1 VALGG
6 LCLFAT
12 AFQAQPAQAH
22 ASPAT
27 SLSGGARFSCA
38 LLSDSS
44 VRCWGW
50 NGLGQLGYGNKTE
63 VGDNEVP
70 ASAGPVKLGTG
81 LKPKTISSGF
91 YHTCALM
98 DDHSVEC
105 WGYSL
110 WGELGYGNHK
120 TIGDNED
127 PASAGPVNLGSGRTA
142 KAVSAGG
149 DHTCAILDDG
159 SVKCWGRNGFGE
171 LGYSTTKQIGDDE
184 TPASVGTVDLG
195 PGRTA
200 TQISVGGFHT
210 CALLDNGKVECWGRN
225 RDGQL
230 GYGNTKDIGDN
241 ETPSSAGTVD
251 LGSHRAVQVAAGYSS
266 TCALLDNGKVLCW
279 GEGRAGQ
286 LGYGN
291 KKNVGDN
298 ETPASVGPLKL
309 GAKAKELSAQG
320 EHTCALLAGGKVRCW
335 GNGHYGE
342 LGYGN
347 TKEIGDNETPASV
360 APVNLHAPKGA
371 VAVVTGGR
379 HTCAALKQGGVRCWG
394 LNSDGQLGYGNT
406 KNIGDNETPGSV
418 GPVKLGGKIA
428 TN

>member
-1 VALGG
+1 M
-6 LCLFAT
+6 
-12 AFQAQPAQAH
+12 
-22 ASPAT
+22 
-27 SLSGGARFSCA
+27 
-38 LLSDSS
+38 
-44 VRCWGW
+44 
-50 NGLGQLGYGNKTE
+50 E
-63 VGDNEVP
+63 IGDNEVP

-81 LKPKTISSGF
+81 LKPNTISSGF

-127 PASAGPVNLGSGRTA
+127 PASAGPVDLGSGRTA

-149 DHTCAILDDG
+149 DHTCAILDD
-159 SVKCWGRNGFGE
+159 S
-171 LGYSTTKQIGDDE
+171 S
-184 TPASVGTVDLG
+184 
-195 PGRTA
+195 
-200 TQISVGGFHT
+200 
-210 CALLDNGKVECWGRN
+210 VECWGRN
-225 RDGQL
+225 GYGQL

-241 ETPSSAGTVD
+241 EKPASAGTVD
-251 LGSHRAVQVAAGYSS
+251 LGNHSAVQVAAGYSS

-360 APVNLHAPKGA
+360 APVDLHAPKGA

-379 HTCAALKQGGVRCWG
+379 HTCAVLKQGGVRCWG
-394 LNSDGQLGYGNT
+394 LNSDGQLGYGNK

-428 TN
+428 TK